1 MCLLVFAN
9 KQDVKGA
16 LKANQ
21 VCTLR
26 FFLIQ
31 ITEALELSNIRDR
44 KWTIVESDAKLGKG
58 LKEGFDWL
66 AQELNPQNRKCLV
79 CSNKLFFF

>member
-1 MCLLVFAN
+1 MVF
-9 KQDVKGA
+9 
-16 LKANQ
+16 
-21 VCTLR
+21 R
-26 FFLIQ
+26 FSPTQ

-79 CSNKLFFF
+79 CSTNQPSKE